1 MLLKIMS
8 LRWSGV
14 VENYE
19 RNLLLFF
26 FSLNMWSVI
35 VLDLKTKSNMT
46 GGTWLSFDW
55 RMNIKGYT
63 LERCRWMW
71 QLMLKRMLL
80 HGIISI
86 KKKKQLSL
94 FYIDNDFY
102 HLL

>member
-1 MLLKIMS
+1 MLLKMMS

-14 VENYE
+14 VENDE

-26 FSLNMWSVI
+26 VFILDMWSVV

-71 QLMLKRMLL
+71 RLILKSRVLR
-80 HGIISI
+80 
-86 KKKKQLSL
+86 
-94 FYIDNDFY
+94 N
-102 HLL
+102 